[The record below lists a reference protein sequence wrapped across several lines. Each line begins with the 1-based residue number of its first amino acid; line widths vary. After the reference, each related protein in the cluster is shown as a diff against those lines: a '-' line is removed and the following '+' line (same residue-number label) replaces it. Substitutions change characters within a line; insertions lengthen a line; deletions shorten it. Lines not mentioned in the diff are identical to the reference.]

1 MNSQYS
7 KAQNKA
13 SIFRQVCINGTI
25 SRLELHRRTGLSK
38 MTVTNL
44 VGEFI
49 EAGIMRQCGY
59 EGNGVGRKT
68 ELIEVVPDAAV
79 TIGIMITHH
88 GLYVAPVAL
97 DGSYSELW
105 ECQLNPNE
113 TTDSFYQKIY
123 TGIDHIIGG
132 GGRFA
137 GIAVSSLGCVD
148 TQNNILE
155 LEFFLPRVGR
165 VTDLNERLGKKY
177 GLPVFAENDSN
188 VSALAEL
195 YYGENPPENF
205 IYVQVDEGVGTGLV
219 VGGALFSTKHSFTG
233 EIGHMTIENGG
244 LPCKC
249 GNFGCLERYASTQAA
264 CEWYS
269 AYRGIHKVSWDELIE
284 YARSGDDIAMAA
296 MSRMGRYLTSGLV
309 NLINVVDVDCIYI
322 GDRGTEL
329 LNMSSWPIEAEIN
342 QRKFL
347 HKNVR
352 VCPATFSLDA
362 RIRGAAPL
370 MIEHQGDVSTME
382 IFKSEENAM

>member
-13 SIFRQVCINGTI
+13 SILKLVCMNGAI

-59 EGNGVGRKT
+59 EDNGIGRKT
-68 ELIEVVPDAAV
+68 ELIEVVPDAAI

-97 DGSYSELW
+97 DGSYSNPW
-105 ECQLNPNE
+105 KCQLNPDE
-113 TTDSFYQKIY
+113 TTDSLYQKIFA
-123 TGIDHIIGG
+123 GIDHIIGG

-137 GIAVSSLGCVD
+137 GIVVSSFGCVD
-148 TQNNILE
+148 TQSNTLE
-155 LEFFLPRVGR
+155 IEFFFPQVGR
-165 VTDLNERLGKKY
+165 LTDLNERLGQRY

-195 YYGENPPENF
+195 YYGKNPPENF
-205 IYVQVDEGVGTGLV
+205 VYVQVDEGVGAGLV
-219 VGGALFSTKHSFTG
+219 VGGTLFSVQHSFAG
-233 EIGHMTIENGG
+233 EIGHMTIENDG

-269 AYRGIHKVSWDELIE
+269 AHRSRNKVSWDELIE
-284 YARSGDDIAMAA
+284 YARRGDEIAMAA

-309 NLINVVDVDCIYI
+309 NLINVVDADCIYI
-322 GDRGTEL
+322 GDSGAEL
-329 LNMSSWPIEAEIN
+329 LSMSSWPIEKEIN
-342 QRKFL
+342 QRRFL
-347 HKNVR
+347 CKNVR
-352 VCPATFSLDA
+352 VCPASFPMDA
-362 RIRGAAPL
+362 RIRGIAPL
-370 MIEHQGDVSTME
+370 LIEHQGDVSTME
-382 IFKSEENAM
+382 IFKPEENAM